1 MTTSLPAFKNQFLL
15 AYALDQIVKKAC
27 GVELVYAQVTDQQP
41 KYPYFSYSFITA
53 EQETT
58 ADWLGANRLI
68 IISLQIDCH
77 SDNALVAS
85 DTIRDLREALMSP
98 IYRDYLKKADI
109 VPQTISKT
117 QNHTILQDVNYDQCF
132 GFDADFLVRAGVE
145 HTADELSLAGVEESD
160 QVIES
165 IAIPGTT
172 EGSGEKTNIEISISK
187 GEN

>member
-1 MTTSLPAFKNQFLL
+1 MMTSLPAIKNQFLL

-41 KYPYFSYSFITA
+41 KYPYISYSFITA

-77 SDNALVAS
+77 SDNALTAS
-85 DTIRDLREALMSP
+85 ELARELREALMSP

-109 VPQTISKT
+109 VPQTISET
-117 QNHTILQDVNYDQCF
+117 QNRTILQDVNYDQCF
-132 GFDADFLVRAGVE
+132 GFDADFMVRAGVE
-145 HTADELSLAGVEESD
+145 HTEAELSLASADLSD
-160 QVIES
+160 QAIES
-165 IAIPGTT
+165 IVVLGTT
-172 EGSGEKTNIEISISK
+172 EGNGKTTNIEISK
-187 GEN
+187 GEK